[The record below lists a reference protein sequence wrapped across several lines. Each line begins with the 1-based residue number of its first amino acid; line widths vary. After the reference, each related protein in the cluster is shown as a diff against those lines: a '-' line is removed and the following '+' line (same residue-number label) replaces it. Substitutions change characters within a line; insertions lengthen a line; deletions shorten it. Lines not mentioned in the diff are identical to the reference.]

1 MRVLLILFPFLLA
14 IGGLVF
20 LQTGLFA
27 PDATP
32 RPTAEVAA
40 SPAMALSDV
49 TQVVARLPADQ
60 PTGLTRPVPRP
71 ATPADSDKDELQ
83 SLTMNVLAGLGMNT
97 PPAEAAVATGTES
110 EMQSLTMAVLSGLSG
125 STNTT
130 PQPQPENLPLA
141 DLVARAVSQGQS
153 DAYLDALLN
162 EAADTG
168 EIAIPGAL
176 RTSDGR
182 VDTDALLRALIL
194 ANSGGALAQIPEDV
208 IPTGQGVEVR
218 VVREAGRTVPYYFY
232 TVQPGDS
239 LGAIA
244 QNFYGDA
251 AFYKV
256 IFEANRRLL
265 STPDRIKSGQRLRIP
280 ANG

>member
-27 PDATP
+27 PDPAPMASANTP
-32 RPTAEVAA
+32 V
-40 SPAMALSDV
+40 MALSDV
-49 TQVVARLPADQ
+49 TQVVARIPKDE
-60 PTGLTRPVPRP
+60 PTGQTRPVPRP
-71 ATPADSDKDELQ
+71 TASGAGIGELQ
-83 SLTMNVLAGLGMNT
+83 NLTFNVLAGLGMVPET
-97 PPAEAAVATGTES
+97 SAAPAAAADPDN
-110 EMQSLTMAVLSGLSG
+110 EMKSLTMAVLTGLSVG
-125 STNTT
+125 APGAPS
-130 PQPQPENLPLA
+130 PQQVPENLPLA
-141 DLVARAVSQGQS
+141 ELVARAVSQGQS
-153 DAYLDALLN
+153 DAYLDAVLN

-168 EIAIPGAL
+168 QISIPGAL
-176 RTSDGR
+176 RTSEGR

-194 ANSGGALAQIPEDV
+194 ANTDGALAQIPDDV

-218 VVREAGRTVPYYFY
+218 VVQEAGETVPYYFY
-232 TVQPGDS
+232 TVQTGDS

-265 STPDRIKSGQRLRIP
+265 STPNRIKSGQRLRIP
-280 ANG
+280 TRG